1 MPAGKIES
9 REPPLRPAFIQ
20 QREKNMAGAL
30 ETFKEWP
37 KATKSYIGELQNEMK
52 RVTWPNS
59 KQVQSTTIVV
69 IATVF
74 AFALYFQVVDTIIM
88 RTVIKFYDAM
98 TK

>member
-1 MPAGKIES
+1 
-9 REPPLRPAFIQ
+9 
-20 QREKNMAGAL
+20 MAGAL

-69 IATVF
+69 ILTVF
-74 AFALYFQVVDTIIM
+74 AFALFFQIVDTVIL
-88 RTVIKFYDAM
+88 RTVTKFYDVM